1 MSRQLSVLAVGE
13 LIADIM
19 VQADDQGS
27 LPPGP
32 DDALATLGAVGAS
45 PPSAT
50 TASDQS
56 TLLRLVAWAG
66 GSPTNVAV
74 ALARL
79 GIPVGLAGRLSRVGL
94 GPWLTSCLSAN
105 GVDLSLSTQAAQPPT
120 LAMVALDATG
130 SATYA
135 FYGPHTADWQWRRD
149 ELPAPANL
157 RVAAIHTGSLTT
169 ALRPGADTLAAWVD
183 DVHATHRV
191 LISYDPNV
199 RLSCIGDIPAF
210 AGGVRS
216 WVARSHLVK
225 VSEEDLASL
234 HPDGDALS
242 VATHWAGIGP
252 DLVVLTRG
260 SQPPVALRPDGSS
273 VVGPTPVGP
282 VVDTVGAGDAFS
294 AGLLAWLAE
303 AGALHPGGPAALRP
317 AELRRALDVAC
328 RVASATCSR
337 RGADPPR
344 RSEVADAPWP
354 ARASISR

>member
-1 MSRQLSVLAVGE
+1 MRKQFSVLAVGE

-27 LPPGP
+27 LHPGAAN
-32 DDALATLGAVGAS
+32 ALAALGAVGTGL
-45 PPSAT
+45 PSAT
-50 TASDQS
+50 IASDQG
-56 TLLRLVAWAG
+56 TLLHLVAWAG
-66 GSPTNVAV
+66 GSPANVAV

-79 GIPVGLAGRLSRVGL
+79 GISVGLAGRLSRAGL

-105 GVDLSLSTQAAQPPT
+105 GVDLSLSTPAAEAPT

-135 FYGPHTADWQWRRD
+135 FYGPETADWQWRRD
-149 ELPAPANL
+149 ELPDPEQL

-169 ALRPGADTLAAWVD
+169 ALHPGAETLAAWVD
-183 DVHATHRV
+183 DVHSTHRV

-210 AGGVRS
+210 AGEVRT

-225 VSEEDLASL
+225 VSAEDLASL
-234 HPDGDALS
+234 HPVDDAVS
-242 VATHWAGIGP
+242 VATHWARSGP

-260 SQPPVALRPDGSS
+260 PQAPVALRPDGSS
-273 VVGPTPVGP
+273 VVGPIPAGP

-303 AGALHPGGPAALRP
+303 AGALHPGGPAALQ
-317 AELRRALDVAC
+317 AADIRRALDVAC

-337 RGADPPR
+337 RGAHPPR

-354 ARASISR
+354 APASKTS